1 MFRWRGGKELMK
13 TKGFMMLES
22 MVALTVA
29 FLGMMIFS
37 VVFLDSQRNEQ
48 RIEEKTD
55 RALAERIMRDN
66 NLKQVMIHDQV
77 YRVEND
83 EEN

>member
-37 VVFLDSQRNEQ
+37 VVFLDSQKNEQ

>member
-29 FLGMMIFS
+29 FLGMTIFS
-37 VVFLDSQRNEQ
+37 VVFLDSQKNEQ

>member
-77 YRVEND
+77 YRFEND

>member
-1 MFRWRGGKELMK
+1 
-13 TKGFMMLES
+13 